1 MKKSLVLSLMFFL
14 GLTLTACEDANSN
27 SDLGSLSEKVDSQN
41 SGPQNST
48 FSTGWG
54 FKISV
59 ESDLVSTGNGS
70 GCYTVNVRVY
80 LTDMSTGQ
88 KELVANDNVKVG
100 DGCPK
105 KAAAKTEENRC
116 ESGYLPNGDYVMASE
131 LSSDYRECLKDYLTT
146 NEEAYGLYLA
156 STRELINSL

>member
-1 MKKSLVLSLMFFL
+1 MKKSLLLSLMFFL
-14 GLTLTACEDANSN
+14 GISLTACEDANAN
-27 SDLGSLSEKVDSQN
+27 SDLESLSENVQSQN
-41 SGPQNST
+41 SEPQNST

-54 FKISV
+54 FKVSV

-88 KELVANDNVKVG
+88 KELIANDDVKVG

-105 KAAAKTEENRC
+105 KSAAKTAENKC
-116 ESGYLPNGDYVMASE
+116 EPGYLSNGDYVMASE
-131 LSSDYRECLKDYLTT
+131 LSSGYRECLKDYLIA

-156 STRELINSL
+156 STRELINNL